1 MPHPNSK
8 MAMFDELEVLLNEDI
23 SSVTDREQAAFD
35 RLAAPFDE
43 KAIVLF
49 GAGQL
54 GRKTLAGLRK
64 LGTEPLAFSDN
75 NPHLWNQSIDGLI
88 VLSPQEAAQKY
99 REKAVF
105 VVTIWSGNLSGYRL
119 AQTRDQLLALKCSK
133 VISFGFLFWKY
144 AEIFLPYYCLDL
156 PHKVYQQS
164 IDIKNAFS
172 LWADDQSRYVYTAQL
187 KWRMLLDFDGLP
199 GPASGQPYFP
209 LDIFSL
215 SEEEVFVDCGAYDGD
230 TIKDFLQLQ
239 KSFAGKIIALEPDPQ
254 NFLCLQNFASTLPV
268 DIKKRVTVLPL
279 AAGRQGGKLR
289 FEAMGTESS
298 NISDT
303 GDMEVYCLPLDEV
316 LSDCIPTFLKMD
328 IEGAEMDALAGAR
341 KVIRDTTPILAI
353 CVYHRQDDLWQIPL
367 FIQSLSD
374 QYRFFLRPYL
384 EAGWDSICYAVP
396 VNRLIV

>member
-1 MPHPNSK
+1 MP
-8 MAMFDELEVLLNEDI
+8 MLDELEMLLNEDI
-23 SSVTDREQAAFD
+23 SSVIDREQAAFD
-35 RLAAPFDE
+35 RLAAPLDE

-64 LGTEPLAFSDN
+64 LGIEPLAFSDN
-75 NPHLWNQSIDGLI
+75 NVALWNKSIDGLSVI
-88 VLSPQEAAQKY
+88 PPQEAAQKY
-99 REKAVF
+99 GEKAVF
-105 VVTIWSGNLSGYRL
+105 LVTIFSGNLSGYKL
-119 AQTRDQLLALKCSK
+119 AQTREQLLALKCLK

-156 PHKVYQQS
+156 PHKVYQRCR
-164 IDIKNAFS
+164 DIKNVFS

-199 GPASGQPYFP
+199 RPASGQPYFP

-215 SEEEVFVDCGAYDGD
+215 SGAEVFVDCGAYDGD
-230 TIKDFLQLQ
+230 TIKDFLKLQ
-239 KSFAGKIIALEPDPQ
+239 GSFSGKIIALEPDPQ
-254 NFLCLQNFASTLPV
+254 NFESLQNFASTLPV
-268 DIKKRVTVLPL
+268 DIRKRVTVLPL

-298 NISDT
+298 NISDV
-303 GDMEVYCLPLDEV
+303 GDMEVSCLPLDEV
-316 LSDCIPTFLKMD
+316 LSECIPSLIKMD
-328 IEGAEMDALAGAR
+328 IEGAEIDALAGAR
-341 KVIRDTTPILAI
+341 KVIQDATPILAI
-353 CVYHRQDDLWQIPL
+353 CVYHRQADLWQIPL

-384 EAGWDSICYAVP
+384 EAGWDTICYAVP
-396 VNRLIV
+396 VNRLIG